1 MLKPDFAIRTITAGI
16 NLGDLSNQD
25 EFKKAVDFLKKAKN
39 VYSDQGHTIQTLR
52 IATQH
57 FHKIARAND
66 YKSSFE
72 WLKRLDEVAREHEI
86 MVSIGQ
92 VLPPD
97 HYDNSIVDWGTELIR
112 STNMISFS
120 LPVSDHRHG
129 ILLKSIKAAAETM
142 VAIAHHTRGGEGNFR
157 FAAAANCQPGIP
169 YFPVAYH
176 KGKNSFGV
184 GLEYPDVLTETIA
197 GSAKEDLRRDIKT
210 ELEKIMKP
218 VEKTALQLS
227 NEFGLEYLGIDTS
240 TAPGLEASIGESIE
254 AITGQPFGSAST
266 LAASAMITD
275 IIKNID
281 VKTCGYS
288 GLMLPILEDK
298 ILAKRAEEK
307 RFTIQELLLYSAVCG
322 TGLDVVPLPGDTP
335 VEKLEGL
342 LTDIAA
348 LSVKYTDKA
357 LSARLFLIPGK
368 GPGDLVTFNNPYLT
382 SSRVMSI
389 R

>member
-1 MLKPDFAIRTITAGI
+1 
-16 NLGDLSNQD
+16 
-25 EFKKAVDFLKKAKN
+25 
-39 VYSDQGHTIQTLR
+39 
-52 IATQH
+52 
-57 FHKIARAND
+57 
-66 YKSSFE
+66 
-72 WLKRLDEVAREHEI
+72 
-86 MVSIGQ
+86 
-92 VLPPD
+92 
-97 HYDNSIVDWGTELIR
+97 
-112 STNMISFS
+112 
-120 LPVSDHRHG
+120 
-129 ILLKSIKAAAETM
+129 
-142 VAIAHHTRGGEGNFR
+142 
-157 FAAAANCQPGIP
+157 
-169 YFPVAYH
+169 
-176 KGKNSFGV
+176 
-184 GLEYPDVLTETIA
+184 LEYPNVLTETIA